1 MVYFAGNN
9 IIILKTD
16 SLEQIIISGTEETLF
31 INDFAISPSQK
42 YIALSEFSNEMG
54 IISIYEIKLSE
65 MKVKKKRTFCSWD
78 CESKTFNKLC
88 FSSIN
93 DKLLIALTQKPNLKL
108 TLWDWDKGKLKSII
122 DVTGF
127 VWINGIFEVIQ
138 NESLIFCYGEP
149 EEKNFSIK
157 TFFIKNDGDEL

>member
-16 SLEQIIISGTEETLF
+16 TLEQIIISGTEETLF
-31 INDFAISPSQK
+31 INDFAINSTQK
-42 YIALSEFSNEMG
+42 YIAVSEFSNEMG

-78 CESKTFNKLC
+78 CDSKTFNKLC

-93 DKLLIALTQKPNLKL
+93 EKLLIALTQKPNLKL
-108 TLWDWDKGKLKSII
+108 TLWDWDKGKLKFII

-127 VWINGIFEVIQ
+127 V
-138 NESLIFCYGEP
+138 
-149 EEKNFSIK
+149 
-157 TFFIKNDGDEL
+157 

>member
-1 MVYFAGNN
+1 M
-9 IIILKTD
+9 
-16 SLEQIIISGTEETLF
+16 
-31 INDFAISPSQK
+31 
-42 YIALSEFSNEMG
+42 
-54 IISIYEIKLSE
+54 
-65 MKVKKKRTFCSWD
+65 
-78 CESKTFNKLC
+78 C